1 MRSVEVEESLQDR
14 IIKLEKELVEQ
25 KTIVAAYESN
35 IVQAQAEQATATA
48 QWRGEIQQLR
58 AEARKL
64 HEENEKLSASLDA
77 ERTRKTEALQSLQE
91 ISQKYDRLHKKSTE
105 ETMEWSKRETELEA
119 RSDKS
124 AAE

>member
-1 MRSVEVEESLQDR
+1 MEVEESLQDR
-14 IIKLEKELVEQ
+14 IIKLEKDLVEQ

-48 QWRGEIQQLR
+48 QWRGEVQQLR
-58 AEARKL
+58 TEARKL

-91 ISQKYDRLHKKSTE
+91 FSQKYDRLHKKSTE
-105 ETMEWSKRETELEA
+105 ETMERSKRETELEA
-119 RSDKS
+119 RSGKS